1 MKKINKWLVLTLFL
15 FIISIFSTGCTKDE
29 MDGIEIGV
37 TNYAN
42 EYIVN
47 RLYKNHSKI
56 SSIYPDG
63 VDNYTYKIS
72 NKLKKE
78 YAKKDIFIYNGL
90 IENERNLALDLLE
103 INKSLKIIDTAYVL
117 ETEYAAEELWL
128 NPSSL
133 LMMSQNVK
141 NGLEEY
147 IASTYLQKEI
157 EDAYKELKI
166 DLSTL
171 DVEYRETV
179 NEVNNKSIVIED
191 STLKFLEKFGLNVY
205 CIDNDATEKTLTEV
219 EDLITNGDI
228 SYIITFRENEEL
240 STNAKDLM
248 AKFEN
253 LKIIELH
260 KIHNLTDKERDNHA
274 DYLTIMRENLELLS
288 QELYQ

>member
-1 MKKINKWLVLTLFL
+1 MKRITNYILLIVAILS
-15 FIISIFSTGCTKDE
+15 ISIFTTGCTKDE

-47 RLYKNHSKI
+47 RLYANHSKI

-63 VDNYTYKIS
+63 VDASSYKLS
-72 NKLKKE
+72 SKLKKE

-90 IENERNLALDLLE
+90 IENERNLAVDLLD

-117 ETEYAAEELWL
+117 ETEYAPEELWL

-147 IASTYLQKEI
+147 ISSTYLQKEI
-157 EDAYKELKI
+157 DAAYNELKI
-166 DLSTL
+166 DLSAL
-171 DVEYRETV
+171 DVEYREMV
-179 NEVNNKSIVIED
+179 NDVSNKSIVIDD
-191 STLKFLEKFGLNVY
+191 STLNFLEKFGLNVY
-205 CIDNDATEKTLTEV
+205 CIDSDATDKRIAEV
-219 EDLITNGDI
+219 EDLINRQEI
-228 SYIITFRENEEL
+228 SYIVTFSDTEL
-240 STNAKDLM
+240 SNNAKDLM
-248 AKFEN
+248 AKYTN
-253 LKIIELH
+253 LKTIELH
-260 KIHNLTDKERDNHA
+260 KIRNLTDKERDNNE
-274 DYLTIMRENLELLS
+274 DYLTIMRNNLDLLN